1 MPAIPLRRAHS
12 QGTDA
17 MNTVPFLV
25 EDVCAGLAR
34 CEGLL
39 RDEGDHL
46 CLEFQVKDS
55 VVGVFGSKIRQTRV
69 PLEDLVS
76 VTLTKGWLS
85 TNLGV
90 KLVLEA
96 ASMEALQDV
105 PGMSQGRVSLQIAR
119 KDMVDAE
126 HFVDAL
132 HRRQAAASPSS

>member
-1 MPAIPLRRAHS
+1 
-12 QGTDA
+12 
-17 MNTVPFLV
+17 
-25 EDVCAGLAR
+25 
-34 CEGLL
+34 
-39 RDEGDHL
+39 
-46 CLEFQVKDS
+46 
-55 VVGVFGSKIRQTRV
+55 
-69 PLEDLVS
+69 VS